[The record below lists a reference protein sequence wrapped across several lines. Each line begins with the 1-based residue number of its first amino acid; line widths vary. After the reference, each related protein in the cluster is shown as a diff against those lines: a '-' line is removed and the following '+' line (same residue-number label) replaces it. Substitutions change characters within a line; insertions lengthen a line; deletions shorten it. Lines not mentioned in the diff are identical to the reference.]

1 MPDRVIIASANFEEH
16 NKAHWEKE
24 AARELR
30 LRNGC
35 TCSYWELESK
45 NLKTLMKIYTH
56 AKSCPKH
63 EEKTKKS
70 NA

>member
-1 MPDRVIIASANFEEH
+1 MPDRVKIVEVNFEEH

-35 TCSYWELESK
+35 ECSYWELESK

-56 AKSCPKH
+56 AKTCPKH
-63 EEKTKKS
+63 KKE
-70 NA
+70 AERPDA